1 MFGKAAAIAVLGLA
15 VLGTAGSTLLA
26 QDKSPQVEYFL
37 GESRMMTPAGKPFR
51 TTLSLVK
58 RVVNQ
63 ADSKIEEHVLSID
76 ENNATK
82 AFVVVMEVKGSKF
95 TMTEKSKAFTGEGE
109 LIGEAWKWKEWRSV
123 SKLPGGAGTLTSEDK
138 LTERGL
144 SAKKAYAGADGKV
157 LFVFE
162 DALDRISAKTYEILY
177 ARLAPVEKK

>member
-1 MFGKAAAIAVLGLA
+1 MFRKAMTVAALCLA
-15 VLGTAGSTLLA
+15 MLWPAGSASLA

-37 GESRMMTPAGKPFR
+37 GESKMMTPAGKHFR

-63 ADSKIEEHVLSID
+63 ADGRIEEHVLSID
-76 ENNATK
+76 EKNATK

-95 TMTEKSKAFTGEGE
+95 TLTERSGSFTGEGE
-109 LIGEAWKWKEWRSV
+109 LIGEAWKWKEWRTV
-123 SKLPGGAGTLTSEDK
+123 SKLPGNMGTVTSEDK

-144 SAKKAYAGADGKV
+144 SAKKVYAGADGKV
-157 LFVFE
+157 QFVFE

-177 ARLAPVEKK
+177 TKLDPVEKK